1 LLGLDKW
8 IKPEKEKKD
17 SEKKPEVK
25 NDVSNI
31 KKPEFTNL
39 SKKTK
44 AAPKSPEEPS
54 IKFTKF
60 LFICPNAKCKYQKT
74 IMKKKL
80 IDKDKRCPR
89 CKSEMKIKKK

>member
-1 LLGLDKW
+1 MLSLDKW

-25 NDVSNI
+25 NDVNDI
-31 KKPEFTNL
+31 KKPELTNV

-44 AAPKSPEEPS
+44 APKSEESS

-60 LFICPNAKCKYQKT
+60 LLICPNAKCKYQKT
-74 IMKKKL
+74 IVKKKL

-89 CKSEMKIKKK
+89 CKNEMKIKA